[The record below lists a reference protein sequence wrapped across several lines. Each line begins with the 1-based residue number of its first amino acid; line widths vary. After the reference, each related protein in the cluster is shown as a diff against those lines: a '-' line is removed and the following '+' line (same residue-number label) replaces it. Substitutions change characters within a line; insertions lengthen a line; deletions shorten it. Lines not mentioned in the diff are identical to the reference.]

1 MKAVITVVGADR
13 TGILAL
19 VASECAAR
27 NCNILDVSQTIVD
40 GVFTMTMIAD
50 MDGVLRSLCRSHGNR
65 GSRKRPGGA
74 RHEPGHLQGHAFDL
88 GRLHAGI

>member
-19 VASECAAR
+19 VSSECAAH

-40 GVFTMTMIAD
+40 GIFTMTMIAD
-50 MDGVLRSLCRSHGNR
+50 MDRLPESFEAFADHMEKV
-65 GSRKRPGGA
+65 GA
-74 RHEPGHLQGHAFDL
+74 DNELAVRVMNQDIFRAMHS
-88 GRLHAGI
+88 I

>member
-50 MDGVLRSLCRSHGNR
+50 MDGLTESFEAFADHMETVGAENDLAVRVMNR
-65 GSRKRPGGA
+65 AIFKAMHS
-74 RHEPGHLQGHAFDL
+74 
-88 GRLHAGI
+88 I

>member
-50 MDGVLRSLCRSHGNR
+50 MDGLTESFE
-65 GSRKRPGGA
+65 PGGA

>member
-50 MDGVLRSLCRSHGNR
+50 MDGLTESFEAFAEHMEAVGDSNDLAVRVMNR
-65 GSRKRPGGA
+65 AIFKAMHS
-74 RHEPGHLQGHAFDL
+74 
-88 GRLHAGI
+88 I